1 MSAGPVVSSVADMV
15 ILGLLLI
22 VLGAVAIVAAIG
34 TAEGTGVQLLGTDIS
49 PVALFFIG
57 LGAGVAILWG
67 FGLTKWGTKRT
78 IRQRRESKKLSELS
92 EKLEEREAERR
103 EERREED
110 DGRSV

>member
-1 MSAGPVVSSVADMV
+1 MV

-34 TAEGTGVQLLGTDIS
+34 TAEGTGVELLGAEIG

-67 FGLTKWGTKRT
+67 FGLTKWGTKRS
-78 IRQRRESKKLSELS
+78 IRQRRESKKLNELS

-103 EERREED
+103 EEQREEG
-110 DGRSV
+110 DGRSI